1 MANTQ
6 RIIHIHREI
15 RRKGYCSVR
24 EVAEDMEVS
33 DRQVKRDIEYM
44 RLYLKAPLIY
54 SREKGGY
61 YYKKP
66 WDIFDYAD
74 EKMLLFYVFA
84 ERIAENLSLMPIVS
98 RELLEGIE
106 EKLLSEY
113 QPLLGRITYEL
124 SDHERVPEELLRT
137 VLSAMRSH
145 TALAVTYSNA
155 AGEYSARTIEP
166 WHLINYSG
174 KWYILA
180 WCRASKEV
188 RTFML
193 SRMTEVTDTGE
204 PFKKKID
211 EDLLEK
217 HLHKGYGIF
226 KLAEATEVTIR
237 FHGPVIPLVKNRVWH
252 PKQKFIEKTCDGKP
266 CVELTLPVS
275 DFTEI
280 TYHVLG
286 FTPHAEAV
294 APEEFRQYWMKRL
307 QEGVRLLPKG

>member
-1 MANTQ
+1 MANTH
-6 RIIHIHREI
+6 RILHIHREI
-15 RRKGYCSVR
+15 RRKGWCSVR
-24 EVAEDMEVS
+24 EVAEEMEVS

-44 RLYLKAPLIY
+44 RLYLEAPIVY

-84 ERIAENLSLMPIVS
+84 ERIANNLSLMPIVS
-98 RELLEGIE
+98 RELLEDIE
-106 EKLLSEY
+106 EQLLTEY

-124 SDHERVPEELLRT
+124 SDHERVNEKLLRA
-137 VLSAMRSH
+137 VLSAMRTY
-145 TALAVTYSNA
+145 TALAVKYCNA
-155 AGEYSARTIEP
+155 AGECSERIIEP

-174 KWYILA
+174 KWYLLA
-180 WCRASKEV
+180 WCREAKEI

-193 SRMTEVTDTGE
+193 SRMTDLKNTEE

-217 HLHKGYGIF
+217 YLHKGYGIF
-226 KLAEATEVTIR
+226 KLPEAQEVTIR
-237 FHGPVIPLVKNRVWH
+237 FHGPIIPLVKNRVWH
-252 PKQKFIEKTCDGKP
+252 PGQRFVETTHKGKP
-266 CVELTLPVS
+266 CLELTLPVS
-275 DFTEI
+275 GFTEI

-286 FTPHAEAV
+286 FTPYAEAV
-294 APEEFRQYWMKRL
+294 APKEFRDQWLKRL
-307 QEGVRLLPKG
+307 KESIKLFSK